1 MQSEYLARLN
11 QTVRITLTDNY
22 YIYIYT
28 YMYIQTV
35 VCCYFRV
42 KLLSKIKPCK
52 TSSEMCIYIM
62 IGETH
67 VCKLSIIKPL
77 IYIYIYMVIET
88 IPSCYFYIYS

>member
-1 MQSEYLARLN
+1 
-11 QTVRITLTDNY
+11 
-22 YIYIYT
+22 
-28 YMYIQTV
+28 MYIQTV

-88 IPSCYFYIYS
+88 IASCYFYIYS

>member
-1 MQSEYLARLN
+1 
-11 QTVRITLTDNY
+11 
-22 YIYIYT
+22 
-28 YMYIQTV
+28 MYIQTV

-77 IYIYIYMVIET
+77 IYIYTWLLRPSLLVISIYIVKAE
-88 IPSCYFYIYS
+88 